1 MAQNE
6 FKKMKDLSLH
16 ESLEDINISSE
27 AISSFDK
34 TIGFIEDII
43 VEESFQKIQR
53 QFLEQYW
60 DQFDDGEEN
69 RLIYMDIFQNYV
81 KVVERHIE
89 KKLKEAITNFDM
101 GQLYEELRKN
111 QDHLDGEV
119 FEMLYTLSDFSA
131 FKEMI
136 LDYKAE
142 KEGKIVDLTKDLSVI
157 SLSHPGKI
165 NVS

>member
-16 ESLEDINISSE
+16 ESLEDINISCDT
-27 AISSFDK
+27 INSFDK
-34 TIGFIEDII
+34 IIGIIEDIL
-43 VEESFQKIQR
+43 VDESFQNMQR
-53 QFLEQYW
+53 QFLDQYW

-69 RLIYMDIFQNYV
+69 RLIYMDIFQLYV
-81 KVVERHIE
+81 RIVEQKIE
-89 KKLKEAITNFDM
+89 KKLKETINNFEM
-101 GQLYEELRKN
+101 GQFYDELRKN

-142 KEGKIVDLTKDLSVI
+142 KEGKTVDLSQDLSI
-157 SLSHPGKI
+157 IALS
-165 NVS
+165 